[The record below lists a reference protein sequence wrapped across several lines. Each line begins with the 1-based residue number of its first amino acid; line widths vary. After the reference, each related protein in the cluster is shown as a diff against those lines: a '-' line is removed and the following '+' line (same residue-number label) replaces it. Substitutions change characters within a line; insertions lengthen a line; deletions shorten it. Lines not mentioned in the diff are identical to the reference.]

1 MRPHCFF
8 VALLLDSVIR
18 QKIKMAYASPP
29 PTPLT
34 TADKPAIYATLPSA
48 FNNDTTTERYD
59 LPSHATDNDTPPPST
74 TPKRP
79 ATPPTRPRSRTL
91 AL

>member
-1 MRPHCFF
+1 MLGKRVTSGSSGYTPNSTINCQPCPPC
-8 VALLLDSVIR
+8 ALLF
-18 QKIKMAYASPP
+18 
-29 PTPLT
+29 
-34 TADKPAIYATLPSA
+34 PAIYRILPSA
-48 FNNDTTTERYD
+48 FNNDTTAERYTIPD
-59 LPSHATDNDTPPPST
+59 HATDDNTPPPT